1 MEGLE
6 GADRPGGNQE
16 GRKMG
21 VITDNGKNGDEKGAS
36 SISRHFGAAELQ
48 FVPGANNPRYL
59 QLT

>member
-1 MEGLE
+1 
-6 GADRPGGNQE
+6 
-16 GRKMG
+16 MG